1 MAQSILARL
10 GVVMTVN
17 SAEFKKGIDD
27 ATKETRAFQAELK
40 RQNNESKKFA
50 GEVGAAF
57 TKIGT
62 VVAIAGAAIYKAF
75 SYADQIKDTASAL
88 DVTIQSLVTMQLA
101 FREAGGEMNNMGN
114 LLSKLVINQDKA
126 REGADNVREAF
137 DRLGISG
144 KEVENLAPDEL
155 FNNVAQALSRIED
168 PAKRNAIAF
177 EVLGKA
183 AKGIDWKEYWNAY
196 GQGEKTSKEV
206 ADAIQSASDAW
217 GNLERVG
224 TSALNAILILAK
236 PLADLVNR
244 FASAIATAKKEGR
257 TDTYSDAFNQAKD
270 ELASNPAYMEAGLK
284 KRREMIDARAKEI
297 QLARELAT
305 VEGRGADAP
314 KTSKGGYTKAS
325 AKDMSA
331 GREIAALKEAFRI
344 RVEGL
349 SKVSEQVAR
358 ERELIGL
365 TETEVEIKKA
375 NWALE
380 DEALKMQLDLQRQI
394 ELEKAK
400 GQEADKQ
407 KIDLLKEQMQV
418 YGVLIDMTK
427 RVTEEEIRSKEARIR
442 QQQIL
447 TNTERQGLDQM
458 VNNFQ
463 VLGQQSKKAFD
474 AWKAF
479 SIVQTIIDTYSGAQK
494 AFTSMA
500 GIPFIGPALGF
511 AAAATAVAAGMARVQ
526 MIRSMQY
533 QGRQRGG
540 SIVANT
546 PYMVGEAGP
555 ELVIPH
561 KGGTVIP
568 NNQLSSVMGQ
578 GGGVS
583 YNGPYIANLQAIDT
597 QSAMD
602 FIAKNKQAIWSANLA
617 AQRSVP
623 SLR

>member
-1 MAQSILARL
+1 MAYQSILARL

-57 TKIGT
+57 TKIAT
-62 VVAIAGAAIYKAF
+62 VVAVAGAAIYKAF
-75 SYADQIKDTASAL
+75 SYADQIKDTADAL
-88 DVTIQSLVTMQLA
+88 DVTVASLMRMRTA
-101 FREAGGEMNNMGN
+101 FQNAGGEADNLGN
-114 LLSKLVINQDKA
+114 LMNKLVINQDKA
-126 REGADNVREAF
+126 REGADNVRDAF
-137 DRLGISG
+137 TRLGISG
-144 KEVENLAPDEL
+144 KEVESLGTDEL
-155 FNNVAQALSRIED
+155 FSRVARALGEIED
-168 PAKRNAIAF
+168 PAKRNALAF
-177 EVLGKA
+177 EILGKA
-183 AKGIDWKEYWNAY
+183 AKGVNWRDYWEDYASGKNATENVS
-196 GQGEKTSKEV
+196 Q
-206 ADAIQSASDAW
+206 AIEASAKAW
-217 GNLERVG
+217 DNLKQAG
-224 TSALNAILILAK
+224 TSALNAILVLAK
-236 PLADLVNR
+236 PLADLINR
-244 FASAIATAKKEGR
+244 FADAIKDAEKSGR
-257 TDTYSDAFNQAKD
+257 TDKYSDAFNQAKK
-270 ELASNPAYMEAGLK
+270 ELENDPNYLQAGLK
-284 KRREMIDARAKEI
+284 VRRQMIDARAQELM
-297 QLARELAT
+297 LAQKTAAVDSGKT
-305 VEGRGADAP
+305 DGGGA
-314 KTSKGGYTKAS
+314 KGGYSKAS
-325 AKDMSA
+325 TKDISA
-331 GREIAALKEAFRI
+331 QREMTALKEAFRI

-365 TETEVEIKKA
+365 TETEAEIKKA

-380 DEALKMQLDLQRQI
+380 DEALKMQLELQKQI

-407 KIDLLKEQMQV
+407 KIELLKEQMSV

>member
-1 MAQSILARL
+1 MAYQSILARL

-57 TKIGT
+57 TKIAT

-75 SYADQIKDTASAL
+75 SYADQIKDTADAL
-88 DVTIQSLVTMQLA
+88 DITVASLMRMRTA
-101 FREAGGEMNNMGN
+101 FQNAGGEADNLGN
-114 LLSKLVINQDKA
+114 LMNKLVINQDKA
-126 REGADNVREAF
+126 REGADNVRDAF
-137 DRLGISG
+137 TRLGISG
-144 KEVENLAPDEL
+144 KEVENLGTDEL
-155 FNNVAQALSRIED
+155 FARVARELANIED

-177 EVLGKA
+177 ELLGKA
-183 AKGIDWKEYWNAY
+183 AKGVNWRDYWEDYASGKNA
-196 GQGEKTSKEV
+196 TAEV
-206 ADAIQSASDAW
+206 SAAIESSAKAW
-217 GNLERVG
+217 DNLKQAG
-224 TSALNAILILAK
+224 TTALNAILVLAK
-236 PLADLVNR
+236 PLADLINR
-244 FASAIATAKKEGR
+244 FADAVKENERSGR
-257 TDTYSDAFNQAKD
+257 TDKYSDAFNQAKKD
-270 ELASNPAYMEAGLK
+270 LENDPTYLQAGLK
-284 KRREMIDARAKEI
+284 VRRQMIDARAQELM
-297 QLARELAT
+297 LAQ
-305 VEGRGADAP
+305 
-314 KTSKGGYTKAS
+314 KTAAVDSGKPAGGGGGGGYSKAS
-325 AKDMSA
+325 AKDVSA
-331 GREIAALKEAFRI
+331 QREMTAIKEAFRI

-365 TETEVEIKKA
+365 TETEAEIKKA

-380 DEALKMQLDLQRQI
+380 DEALKMQLELQRQI

-400 GQEADKQ
+400 GAEADKQ
-407 KIDLLKEQMQV
+407 KIALLQEQMQV

-463 VLGQQSKKAFD
+463 ILGQQSKKAFD

-494 AFTSMA
+494 AFTSLA

-533 QGRQRGG
+533 QGRQKGG
-540 SIVANT
+540 SMVANT

-561 KGGTVIP
+561 RGGTVIP
-568 NNQLSSVMGQ
+568 NNQLSSVMGS
-578 GGGVS
+578 GGVS

-602 FIAKNKQAIWSANLA
+602 FISKNKQAIWSANLA